1 MDVGLGWMG
10 VGVGAA
16 GFVLTYLMAS
26 AAARGERTA
35 VADEARRTWFAA
47 GLTLVLTVVFWAI
60 GMRTRDPFSLGQTLV
75 WGFLIGGL
83 AGAIMCVLSHRF
95 STLAAVSS
103 RANSLAINSTIF
115 FGLFATALAYT
126 LFHSYPINAMIGFAM
141 GAVMAG
147 ILRTLGGNLIPNPSP
162 ERRGES
168 EGAPSPERRGDSVRE
183 IWTMHAWAI
192 FSTLVAAGTVLSF
205 EHFDDSTKRWWWPLA
220 ILMATT
226 VAVASL
232 VANEIASRRSNPAA
246 PAEDRPTGSG
256 ASALLSG
263 LVTCLIVL
271 GLTAIY
277 SWRLFHSWSLL
288 EVAAVGVGIA
298 ALSAWM
304 IAVSTRRTST
314 WGLDSATGCLM
325 LVVAFIVVTFKLWS
339 GLGIAIGLIAAWSVL
354 IPMLALRAP
363 DDETLP
369 KGLSYVLLLG
379 LAALLFRI
387 FIEHGSGLG
396 GGELRVHYTFI
407 GAIIGA
413 MLPLMLASSAYRITN
428 CAQRRQGAW
437 SIVWGLAGAVS
448 VGLIAVAAPIVIFLV
463 WETKAVLGLMFGL
476 VVSCAFLLIAYL
488 FHAGAPPDQRGVSL
502 ADRSPALLVI
512 GTQLAAIQFTWPL
525 QEIETTRILRAEV
538 LGVAAV
544 LALVWFLV
552 TGICSSRG
560 ER

>member
-1 MDVGLGWMG
+1 MGSAMDVGLGWTG

-16 GFVLTYLMAS
+16 GFVLAYLMAS

-35 VADEARRTWFAA
+35 DPEDTRRAWFAA

-83 AGAIMCVLSHRF
+83 AGTVMCVLSCRF
-95 STLAAVSS
+95 SRLAAGSL
-103 RANSLAINSTIF
+103 RANSIAMNSTIF
-115 FGLFATALAYT
+115 FALFAAALTYT

-147 ILRTLGGNLIPNPSP
+147 ILRTLT
-162 ERRGES
+162 RVAGETK
-168 EGAPSPERRGDSVRE
+168 ED
-183 IWTMHAWAI
+183 WTMHAWAI

-232 VANEIASRRSNPAA
+232 VANEIAARRRDTASQ
-246 PAEDRPTGSG
+246 AEDRPAGSG
-256 ASALLSG
+256 ASAALAG
-263 LVTCLIVL
+263 LVACLITL

-288 EVAAVGVGIA
+288 EVAAVGVGMA

-304 IAVSTRRTST
+304 IAVSSRRNST
-314 WGLDSATGCLM
+314 WGIDSATGCLM
-325 LVVAFIVVTFKLWS
+325 LVVGFIVVTFKLWS

-354 IPMLALRAP
+354 IPVLALRRP
-363 DDETLP
+363 GDDETLP

-387 FIEHGSGLG
+387 FIEHGSGLS

-413 MLPLMLASSAYRITN
+413 MLPLMLASSAYRISD
-428 CAQRRQGAW
+428 CVHRRQGVW
-437 SIVWGLAGAVS
+437 SIVWALAGAVS
-448 VGLIAVAAPIVIFLV
+448 LAVIAVAAPIVIYLI

-476 VVSCAFLLIAYL
+476 VVSCAFLLLTYL

-502 ADRSPALLVI
+502 ADRSPALLLL
-512 GTQLAAIQFTWPL
+512 GAQLAAIQFTWPL
-525 QEIETTRILRAEV
+525 QEIETTRLLRAEV

-544 LALVWFLV
+544 LALAWFLV